1 MGRSKLKKR
10 LKREEE
16 STEEPTN
23 TKVPIDNLPKKFL
36 WMHVSLQILQSYGIN
51 SFIHEIYFKRLK
63 TVQRS
68 EKSLIMRWKNS
79 PVIIALSGPGSDK
92 VLRKPFHA
100 RNSSRGSTKASI
112 KSQNYVI
119 SSKFIKTD
127 INGCNIGVQLSLWF
141 QIGKSER
148 GRNYQ
153 NSSNTGSPYLIN

>member
-36 WMHVSLQILQSYGIN
+36 WMHVSLQILQNYGIN

-68 EKSLIMRWKNS
+68 EKSLIMR
-79 PVIIALSGPGSDK
+79 
-92 VLRKPFHA
+92 
-100 RNSSRGSTKASI
+100 
-112 KSQNYVI
+112 
-119 SSKFIKTD
+119 
-127 INGCNIGVQLSLWF
+127 
-141 QIGKSER
+141 
-148 GRNYQ
+148 
-153 NSSNTGSPYLIN
+153 